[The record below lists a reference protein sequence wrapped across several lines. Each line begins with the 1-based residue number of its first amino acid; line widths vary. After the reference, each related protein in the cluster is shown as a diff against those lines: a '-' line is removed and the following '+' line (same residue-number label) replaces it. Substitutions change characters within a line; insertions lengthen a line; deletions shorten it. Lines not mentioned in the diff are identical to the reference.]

1 MEAITN
7 KCANLK
13 LLEKEGSEVD
23 LDLPRVNQGLVLA
36 RKFCTKR
43 KVNLEVVG
51 RALRS
56 VWRTKKDF
64 EVSDME
70 EKRVLFL
77 FQDK

>member
-13 LLEKEGSEVD
+13 LLEREGSEVD

-36 RKFCTKR
+36 GKFCTKR